1 VTINLIWLYF
11 SPSSH
16 LLKCVC
22 HSSNSPSYFIT
33 ITCRSS
39 FKITHFPPLNLDN
52 LYSLLIII
60 ISVFTLSLN
69 LPRKGKCQLSAA
81 AENFRGRLK
90 MLRTDV
96 EVGYEVGWDGWIHSW
111 VWGQAEATRVIF
123 FWLLAFGMV
132 EVGWLK
138 VLGSDQYPVKKK
150 THYSAHLP
158 TVSSSLSLGTPPGFS
173 CHPVI
178 YIYLP
183 LLNISLASSI
193 KHALVH

>member
-1 VTINLIWLYF
+1 
-11 SPSSH
+11 
-16 LLKCVC
+16 
-22 HSSNSPSYFIT
+22 
-33 ITCRSS
+33 
-39 FKITHFPPLNLDN
+39 
-52 LYSLLIII
+52 
-60 ISVFTLSLN
+60 
-69 LPRKGKCQLSAA
+69 
-81 AENFRGRLK
+81 

-96 EVGYEVGWDGWIHSW
+96 EVGYEEGWDGWIQSW

-173 CHPVI
+173 CHPVTH
-178 YIYLP
+178 IYLP
-183 LLNISLASSI
+183 LLNIFFLNDFKEGEAGCTDTGNAWCNLLHSEKGLSLIQAIFRLVKQTYLKLEDIQRKYGIQYTSASPGLCLLVAQLPTCAW
-193 KHALVH
+193 HAPSSFLILDTSQF